1 MRLATRALLLAA
13 TVLAAGCGGG
23 PAPSTSPSAPPPSVA
38 LAAAGTSSPS
48 AQPSPVPSAVPSASA
63 SAAESAAP
71 SAAPAASP
79 GSGVL
84 DPCSLLTADEAS
96 QVNGASYGAG
106 VAHPLQASA
115 FPGLETTAPASAEC
129 VWQQPGHASVTLQVV
144 ADASPAAASARLGA
158 LKSGL
163 KTFAISDLASFADGA
178 FIARTTS
185 SLSTGGIYVV
195 TGSTLFDI
203 VYLQG
208 SAPDDAAL
216 QHWAI
221 LVLGSLP

>member
-23 PAPSTSPSAPPPSVA
+23 STLSTSPSAQPSSVA
-38 LAAAGTSSPS
+38 PAASGTSSPS
-48 AQPSPVPSAVPSASA
+48 AQPSPVPSASTAASA
-63 SAAESAAP
+63 SAAA

-84 DPCSLLTADEAS
+84 DPCGLLTADEAS

-129 VWQQPGHASVTLQVV
+129 VWQEPGHASVTLQVV

-158 LKSGL
+158 LKSSL
-163 KTFAISDLASFADGA
+163 KTFAVSDLASFADGA

-185 SLSTGGIYVV
+185 SISTGGIYAID
-195 TGSTLFDI
+195 GSTLFDI

-208 SAPDDAAL
+208 SAPDNAAL